1 MEYKNYFGELFMEAE
16 VNSARL
22 GALVGL
28 YEGHQFRLWNGIL
41 VYSYDVLRDGT
52 LDPNMI
58 VNYRCNKNGIVE
70 LLYGIQLSK

>member
-1 MEYKNYFGELFMEAE
+1 MEYKNYFGELFIETE

-22 GALVGL
+22 GALVGM
-28 YEGHQFRLWNGIL
+28 YEDSPFRLWNGTLI
-41 VYSYDVLRDGT
+41 YSYDVLWDGT

-70 LLYGIQLSK
+70 LLYGI